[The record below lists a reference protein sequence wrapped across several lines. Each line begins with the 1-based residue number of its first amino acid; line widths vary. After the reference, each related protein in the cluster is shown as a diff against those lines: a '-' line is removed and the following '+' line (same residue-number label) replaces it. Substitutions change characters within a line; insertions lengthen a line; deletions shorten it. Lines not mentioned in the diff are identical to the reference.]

1 MPGHKFPQFT
11 FSLAEGMA
19 LHLAKQLGKRLS
31 GISYL
36 SAAAN
41 TFDEIL
47 ASLPHT
53 HRQQLEQEGLCF

>member
-47 ASLPHT
+47 AS
-53 HRQQLEQEGLCF
+53 RQQLEQEGLCF